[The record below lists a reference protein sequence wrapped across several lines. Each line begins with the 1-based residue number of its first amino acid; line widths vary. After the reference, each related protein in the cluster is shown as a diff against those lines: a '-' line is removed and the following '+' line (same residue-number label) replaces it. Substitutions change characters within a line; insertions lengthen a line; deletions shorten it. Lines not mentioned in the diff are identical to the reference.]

1 MATIKIIVEK
11 HADGYVAY
19 PLGVN
24 GAVVGQGESYE
35 AALADAPRGKVIGG
49 LHAICTQARIPRD
62 DFLAAY
68 YCESR

>member
-1 MATIKIIVEK
+1 M
-11 HADGYVAY
+11 
-19 PLGVN
+19 N

-68 YCESR
+68 YRESR